1 MEKGEESTRPT
12 GSATRPTSSAT
23 RPASSTAMT
32 QEIPRPFYPDWS
44 AYNSY
49 MHGYH
54 GMMPPTFFPPF
65 APRPNADPYSWRNEL
80 PTGVPF
86 RPPIAYPYAPPIPY
100 PGCSSNSKDMTEPS
114 SSTRPEPSSSTRRSL
129 FSSESNTYED
139 SSNVGDEDIEQ
150 EQEFDNP
157 MVEEVPSMVEEV
169 PSIVEEVPS
178 SSHGNDDDGVIEPRP
193 GMSFKT
199 EHELLDFYKKYG
211 KQIGFGV
218 MTQRSKRE
226 DDGSVRYL
234 TLGCARGGKARNRTS
249 NVSKPRPTTKT
260 DCKAKINAIVLD
272 GVLRITTVDN
282 AHNHGLS
289 PRKARF
295 FRCNR
300 AIDAS
305 VKRQLDINDKAGIS
319 MAKSFNSLV
328 VEVGGY
334 DNLPFVEK
342 DARNYIDKARHL
354 RLGKGGADALRGY
367 FERMQYKNDGF
378 YSLMDLDD
386 EGRLKN
392 VFWAD
397 ARSRSAYGY
406 FGDVVTFDTT
416 YLTNRYGMPFAPFV
430 GVNHHGQSILF
441 GAGLISSEDTDTFVW
456 LFETWLKCMDK
467 RAPNAIITDQDRAM
481 KNAIAI
487 VFPKTRHR
495 YCLWHIMRKL
505 PEKLG
510 SHSKYNDGLKSAL
523 HKCVYDCQ
531 TSEEFEKSWEV
542 FLDTYNLHENVW
554 LQSLYSERM
563 HWVPVYLKDT
573 FWAGMSTTQ
582 RSESINA
589 FFDGFVHSGTTLK
602 EFVDQFDNALR
613 KRGENEMA
621 ADFHSFNCTIPCITH
636 LPMEKQFQELYTNSK
651 FKEVQSEV
659 MGIIYSHCILIK
671 TEGAIST
678 YQVNDQLQ
686 VEGYIKRV
694 TYQAYFNEEECE
706 AKCMCGLFQM
716 RGILCRHI
724 LAIFSVKDVQS
735 VPSKYIMD
743 RWRKDIK
750 RRYSLIRSSYDDL
763 SNKPAAG
770 RYTNLIKLCY
780 EVATNAAESDHFSM
794 DMTQK
799 LLAMNLSYTK
809 TKAQPVIVNVG
820 TEVNDV
826 EMGSSKKVLSPRIVR
841 GKGRPPSK
849 RLAPTVE
856 KVMRK
861 QQTKRKQ
868 SETGAKRKRKNAP
881 ELQDEVS
888 SGAPTTDEVFSTSG
902 VAVTTDEVL
911 ITSGVQAVT
920 DEILNTSGVQAATTD
935 EVVFPGTQ
943 QSVISQVDL
952 QHG

>member
-467 RAPNAIITDQDRAM
+467 RAPNA
-481 KNAIAI
+481 
-487 VFPKTRHR
+487 
-495 YCLWHIMRKL
+495 
-505 PEKLG
+505 
-510 SHSKYNDGLKSAL
+510 
-523 HKCVYDCQ
+523 
-531 TSEEFEKSWEV
+531 
-542 FLDTYNLHENVW
+542 
-554 LQSLYSERM
+554 
-563 HWVPVYLKDT
+563 
-573 FWAGMSTTQ
+573 
-582 RSESINA
+582 
-589 FFDGFVHSGTTLK
+589 
-602 EFVDQFDNALR
+602 
-613 KRGENEMA
+613 
-621 ADFHSFNCTIPCITH
+621 
-636 LPMEKQFQELYTNSK
+636 
-651 FKEVQSEV
+651 
-659 MGIIYSHCILIK
+659 
-671 TEGAIST
+671 
-678 YQVNDQLQ
+678 
-686 VEGYIKRV
+686 
-694 TYQAYFNEEECE
+694 
-706 AKCMCGLFQM
+706 
-716 RGILCRHI
+716 
-724 LAIFSVKDVQS
+724 
-735 VPSKYIMD
+735 
-743 RWRKDIK
+743 
-750 RRYSLIRSSYDDL
+750 
-763 SNKPAAG
+763 
-770 RYTNLIKLCY
+770 
-780 EVATNAAESDHFSM
+780 AESDHFSM